1 MMQNVNTNELLE
13 QLNVLHTNVAQIAEQ
28 MSGLHATKKGIDKKA
43 SVIGRALVEQK
54 QTTEQV
60 LQNQSNLNEV
70 LEQQMSDSKE
80 DQKRLQNMIQTLIR
94 DVNRFR
100 NTEER
105 EDTILKS
112 LNRLSV
118 EQARYMTENQSLHK
132 KASSD
137 LATVYDILD
146 KLKQTLNQMDIG
158 DQVEFMSQSMERLQ
172 ELLQQYAETR
182 IQLETKL
189 LDRMDQTEKQVRL
202 LTEKLSEQS
211 KKIEAVVHIAAAY
224 EEKTTKMCETFDEF
238 LSNRPTE
245 MSIEQ
250 TSLEELFAEKSE
262 EEAPSDDDV
271 PCEDNTSNRDEEP
284 RMEEVPETRPT
295 EEEASY
301 FYDEDDPDDE
311 NAYDED
317 DPDDEND
324 YDEDDSDD
332 ANDYD
337 EDEIDD
343 AYEDEAPV
351 QPVTTGKVRSHKS
364 KTKNFESVAIE
375 DDPDIQVIGL
385 NETDEEPESEERN
398 GSRKKKKGFFA
409 RMFGR

>member
-1 MMQNVNTNELLE
+1 MQNVNTNELLE

-301 FYDEDDPDDE
+301 FYDEDDPDDA
-311 NAYDED
+311 NA
-317 DPDDEND
+317 

-337 EDEIDD
+337 EDDSDDANAYDEDESDD
-343 AYEDEAPV
+343 AYEDEASV
-351 QPVTTGKVRSHKS
+351 QPVTTGKTRSHKS

-385 NETDEEPESEERN
+385 NETDEEPESEEQN

>member
-1 MMQNVNTNELLE
+1 MQNVNTNELLE

-351 QPVTTGKVRSHKS
+351 QPVTTGKVRSHKANA
-364 KTKNFESVAIE
+364 KNFESVAIE

-385 NETDEEPESEERN
+385 NETDEEPESEEQN